1 MWSASH
7 SCFLFSPQI
16 LIPALMVTAE
26 KDFVLVP
33 QMSKHMEDW
42 VREWPCTGVIGAPRE
57 RARARVLRGKMAA
70 EDTPCHV
77 DGTAVE
83 ALQ

>member
-1 MWSASH
+1 MWSAGH
-7 SCFLFSPQI
+7 FCFLFSPQI

-42 VREWPCTGVIGAPRE
+42 VREWPCTGVISAPWE
-57 RARARVLRGKMAA
+57 RARVLRGKTAA

-77 DGTAVE
+77 DRTMVE
-83 ALQ
+83 AHHQ